1 MKQIEKD
8 LLNKGFNKQT
18 LQETI
23 DVKAGTFKIK
33 VGCRLKA
40 KIIVGSPKLGKS
52 SFLIKRKPCLM
63 PYWNI

>member
-1 MKQIEKD
+1 MKQMEKD

-18 LQETI
+18 LQRTI
-23 DVKAGTFKIK
+23 DVKQELLKLK
-33 VGCRLKA
+33 SCRLKA

-63 PYWNI
+63 PYGIFK